1 MKSLITRS
9 ISGIVFLAIMVG
21 GILFSPVTYACLM
34 SIILIVMMWEFYRMT
49 LGEKHFLQKIIGV
62 VAGVAFWAAFLVLN
76 EDAFACFFALLLL
89 IFLLWITL
97 FIQQLYQKSEQP
109 FRTIA
114 YTFLGFFYIA
124 LPWSLLN
131 FIVYDNFI
139 FGFRGN
145 GYNGNLLLAM
155 FILLWCS
162 DVGAYVFGMLFGQH
176 GKHKLFPSI
185 SPKKS
190 WEGFIGGVLTTL
202 AAAYI
207 INLFD
212 FISLGLI
219 DTLAIALLIAVF
231 GVFGDLVES
240 MLKRSVG
247 VKDSG
252 KIMPGHGGL
261 LDRFD
266 AALLAF
272 PVVWIYLLMLD
283 FSRTL

>member
-34 SIILIVMMWEFYRMT
+34 SIILIVMLWEFYRMT
-49 LGEKHFLQKIIGV
+49 LGEKHKAIGIT
-62 VAGVAFWAAFLVLN
+62 AGIAWWAAFILLF
-76 EDAFACFFALLLL
+76 ESEYTYAIGLFFAIFIL
-89 IFLLWITL
+89 ILWLSL
-97 FIQQLYQKSEQP
+97 FIQQLYRKEEQP

-114 YTFLGFFYIA
+114 YTLLGFMYIV

-131 FIVYDNFI
+131 FIVYDFWFI
-139 FGFRGN
+139 SDFAAK

-162 DVGAYVFGMLFGQH
+162 DVGAYVFGMLFGRH

-190 WEGFIGGVLTTL
+190 WEGFIGGVLTAL

-219 DTLAIALLIAVF
+219 HTLIIALLIAVF

-272 PVVWIYLLMLD
+272 PVAWAYLLIVTM
-283 FSRTL
+283 FGFT